1 MKGRAAL
8 GGFNIVIRLHVR
20 ATATMNGN
28 DETSTVV
35 KSTENK
41 SKCIEVV
48 LNSMPTLI
56 PILQLVPYVCSV
68 RVISVTYVD

>member
-1 MKGRAAL
+1 MKGHTAL
-8 GGFNIVIRLHVR
+8 GRFNIRIRLPVT
-20 ATATMNGN
+20 AAATMNGN

-41 SKCIEVV
+41 SKCFEVV
-48 LNSMPTLI
+48 LNSMTTLI
-56 PILQLVPYVCSV
+56 PISQLVPYVCLV